1 MADLN
6 ELNNKVKEAEK
17 KPNSSI
23 NKNNKETDIIYIT
36 ASRTTR

>member
-17 KPNSSI
+17 KVNSSI
-23 NKNNKETDIIYIT
+23 NKNNKEKGAY
-36 ASRTTR
+36 